1 MAEKKTTTISGR
13 AAEDALRR
21 AKTMSSQEDSKQ
33 KNPFVDNS
41 TPKPVPEDKSASE
54 PAPIDNSDRPKPNP
68 KSPDGESNGTTGHS
82 SSTAGMPTPGE
93 LKRKSVRAQAG
104 ALGIRLLR
112 QSMSTMRSVSSQTT
126 LDQGTAR
133 VVQTTLTTAAPVVT
147 TARAAGAL
155 VTAAVATAYVKHIQD
170 MYKGES
176 ILKDAGLTGNR
187 MNASHVM
194 SHLSTEQIKD
204 LENQIPDHVKNLSG
218 SKDFLHRHPHMGA
231 GQKMVFS
238 SVTGKGKHIS
248 DFEVHIIDLQHD
260 AGKMKEAWKA
270 FKKANGGARAVKDML
285 SKKTYRQMKRM
296 VRQGKYGAHATK
308 VLKRVPLNLAR
319 NLFRAA
325 IQPLQNNEVMKGAQ
339 IGTSTVRV
347 GKMGFRH
354 VVKPIVHIVYNHG
367 ARIYN
372 ATRAMKVFS
381 EMGLSKGQAIK
392 GLFRV
397 TGSQILK
404 RIPIIGS
411 KVYVPSE
418 FCKDFTAKASEM
430 ATKAGKESLFAKRI
444 KPMDLHKN
452 PILRKLFMQ
461 NLTPDGMDAM
471 GKGFFKKETRKMQKK
486 VLKALRPNGLRDK
499 AGRAVGRATKS
510 AAKKAG
516 KAILK
521 SLKIIGKKVVQV
533 IEKTIEAIASNPYV
547 LIIVAIVLI
556 ICIVV
561 SLITGAMNG
570 SAKETN
576 AQMQDQ
582 LFSLSTGD
590 SKLFTQNAELIL
602 KQVKSCHD
610 DMEKDLDSMMQKY
623 PTADVQYPNGEEEN
637 YKEIWCAVSIMAQS
651 NINNFSEDDLKEMA
665 KTVYNNT
672 HSITHNDYDYIDAD
686 GTKHTASHI
695 FVNIA
700 RGSDLC
706 YEAMSGQYRQA
717 EDSDGGDV
725 AGNAQLKA
733 AMTVPND
740 DWLQIVQNM
749 KEQIASF
756 QAGYSQKDWL
766 SITVNGQP
774 MSVRQD
780 CSGFVGACLMV
791 YGSMSGPI
799 SSATLRSAASIPK
812 FVKFNCSI
820 SGNSGW
826 DSLQKGDIIVSDHHT
841 EIFSHCDGNN
851 HYVWNCGSDKSCNT
865 PGLTNDPGNDNHY
878 IYAFRP
884 IVAGTDT
891 VTSGGELNLAEQ
903 TDGSTEGGS
912 TDASGGYPYLEE
924 IELPMSNMPAMNE
937 DTGNEDGYEDFLM
950 QDVKNTKEKTK
961 TFVADYFRGTSGASL
976 NKKGASV
983 SSNDFIRYLF
993 SKHGVRFSMDNEIA
1007 VFSDGEIV
1015 SKKKLKK
1022 GDIIWYIPKTGV
1034 TNAIKKKAKSFSHV
1048 TEHEE
1053 VDLPDYGKVDAY
1065 QSLLDTVVPL
1075 IYIGDG
1081 KCVGYCADITQKTD
1095 EYESNGMMASVQTF
1109 KVDDLS
1115 KTRIWNCERYSE
1127 FTKGAVYGA
1136 TNYFEGWTDTNIR
1149 LFLLLF
1155 NDDCWN
1161 TGTKTIIDW
1170 ESEDSDTKT
1179 IDWSWYSGGSYETD
1193 KKYSSFE
1200 KDITFYKDVTGI
1212 LKRRFTDDGLLPGTG
1227 YALSNALSK
1236 CRTTEESLSGN
1247 NIFEIGRV
1255 TGKDSLI
1262 TQKYSY
1268 KGSGAPDIK
1277 NWEYRSYSC
1286 LEEACQ
1292 DYAGRI
1298 QPSVKL
1304 AVTTEEQLMQ
1314 LYVTNAISKSTLDA
1328 ALSIYKTNKDK
1339 LDSADDIAIRRKEY
1353 VEKMKSY
1360 SQQVNGYNSVTA
1372 KTSVEAREKA
1382 AEFSSILTA
1391 YTDTTNGLAMFL
1403 TLNSDVSDNE
1413 TTYLLYYYN
1422 QHIDGWNQTLKA
1434 WNDLAS
1440 KLEQEELAA
1449 AQAAAE
1455 AEARA
1460 AAERAA
1466 QQSPSQQMPSVTTN
1480 PTTPSFSPSEEIR
1493 KATGQSGSSG
1503 KSKGG
1508 SKEKSGKGGKKG
1520 GSKGKGGKKKGGG
1533 FFDWLFG

>member
-1 MAEKKTTTISGR
+1 MAEKKTTTMSGK
-13 AAEDALRR
+13 AAEAALRQK
-21 AKTMSSQEDSKQ
+21 KTMTEQEEEEILRRERRRAE
-33 KNPFVDNS
+33 P
-41 TPKPVPEDKSASE
+41 TPISE
-54 PAPIDNSDRPKPNP
+54 TVLPKPNP
-68 KSPDGESNGTTGHS
+68 KSPYGESNGTTGHS

-104 ALGIRLLR
+104 ALGMRLF
-112 QSMSTMRSVSSQTT
+112 QQGISTMRSVSSQTT

-133 VVQTTLTTAAPVVT
+133 VVQTTITTAAPVVT

-176 ILKDAGLTGNR
+176 VLADAGLTGNR
-187 MNASHVM
+187 VNASHVM

-204 LENQIPDHVKNLSG
+204 LENQIPDHVKNLSD

-238 SVTGKGKHIS
+238 SVTGKGEHIS
-248 DFEVHIIDLQHD
+248 DFEVHTIDLQHD
-260 AGKMKEAWKA
+260 AGKTKEAWKA
-270 FKKANGGARAVKDML
+270 FKTANGGARAVKDML
-285 SKKTYRQMKRM
+285 SGKTYRQMKRM
-296 VRQGKYGAHATK
+296 VRQEQYGAHATK
-308 VLKRVPLNLAR
+308 VLKRVPFNLTR

-325 IQPLQNNEVMKGAQ
+325 IQPLQNSEVMKGAQ

-354 VVKPIVHIVYNHG
+354 VVKPIVHIAYNHG

-372 ATRAMKVFS
+372 AIRAMKVFS

-418 FCKDFTAKASEM
+418 FCKDFAAKASEM
-430 ATKAGKESLFAKRI
+430 AAKAGKESLFAKRI

-461 NLTPDGMDAM
+461 NLTPDSMDAM

-486 VLKALRPNGLRDK
+486 VLKALRPNTLRDK

-510 AAKKAG
+510 VAKKAG
-516 KAILK
+516 KALLK
-521 SLKIIGKKVVQV
+521 GLKIIGKKVVQA
-533 IEKTIEAIASNPYV
+533 IAKTIEAIASNPYV
-547 LIIVAIVLI
+547 LIIVAIILI
-556 ICIVV
+556 ICIIVA
-561 SLITGAMNG
+561 LMAGAMSG
-570 SAKETN
+570 STKEAN
-576 AQMQDQ
+576 AQMHNQ
-582 LFSLSTGD
+582 LFSLSTDD

-686 GTKHTASHI
+686 GTKHTASHL

-725 AGNAQLKA
+725 AGNAALKA

-756 QAGYSQKDWL
+756 QAGYSQKNWL
-766 SITVNGQP
+766 SIIVNGQP

-891 VTSGGELNLAEQ
+891 VTAGGELNLAEQ
-903 TDGSTEGGS
+903 PDGSTESDS
-912 TDASGGYPYLEE
+912 TDTSGGYPYLEA

-961 TFVADYFRGTSGASL
+961 TFVTDYFRGTSGASL

-1015 SKKKLKK
+1015 SKTKLKK

-1095 EYESNGMMASVQTF
+1095 EYESNEMMGSVQTF

-1115 KTRIWNCERYSE
+1115 KTRIWNCARYSE

-1136 TNYFEGWTDTNIR
+1136 TNYFEGWTDTNIK

-1161 TGTKTIIDW
+1161 TGTKTIVDW

-1193 KKYSSFE
+1193 KKYSSLE
-1200 KDITFYKDVTGI
+1200 KDITFFKDVTGI

-1227 YALSNALSK
+1227 YALSYALSK

-1247 NIFEIGRV
+1247 NIFEIGKV

-1277 NWEYRSYSC
+1277 NWEYRSYSS

-1304 AVTTEEQLMQ
+1304 AVTTEEQLTQ

-1339 LDSADDIAIRRKEY
+1339 LDSADSIAIRRKEY
-1353 VEKMKSY
+1353 VEKMNSY
-1360 SQQVNGYNSVTA
+1360 AQQVNAYSSVTA
-1372 KTSVEAREKA
+1372 TTASEARNKA

-1391 YTDTTNGLAMFL
+1391 YTDSRNGLVLFL
-1403 TLNSDVSDNE
+1403 TLNPDVSDNE
-1413 TTYLLYYYN
+1413 TTYLLYHYN
-1422 QHIDGWNQTLKA
+1422 QNIDGWNQTLKA

-1440 KLEQEELAA
+1440 KLEQKELEEQ
-1449 AQAAAE
+1449 AQRE
-1455 AEARA
+1455 AM
-1460 AAERAA
+1460 
-1466 QQSPSQQMPSVTTN
+1466 QQSTPAPAPQPSPSLPSVTTN
-1480 PTTPSFSPSEEIR
+1480 PTTPSVNPSEEIR
-1493 KATGQSGSSG
+1493 KSTGQSGSSG
-1503 KSKGG
+1503 KNKGG
-1508 SKEKSGKGGKKG
+1508 SKGKGGKKG